1 MLFSFIVPVYN
12 TSKYLS
18 ECIESLLCQKGADFE
33 IVLIDDGST
42 DGSGEIC
49 DGYAQKNPD
58 TVRVIHKENEGLLL
72 TRRRGFKEAE
82 GDWFICVD
90 SDDAASEDL
99 LESVADAVSRFSPDM
114 VMYNF
119 EYVSGDGQK
128 TKSRLS
134 IPNES
139 VFQGDNKLYIYEQML
154 LTNNINSV
162 CLKAIKRGIL
172 DIDRD
177 YSRCGIRNTCEDE
190 IQTLPLFTNAQ
201 KIVFLDT
208 PLYLY
213 RKRQDSITSVSTY
226 EKWKA
231 SLICFLKTEE
241 YLDKW
246 KVPDELKKRFY
257 THSVET
263 LSNFLQWVFFSREP
277 ELEKPRAEIV
287 RSVSVHPAFKRC
299 AEMYDKSCAST
310 KYLKFRIPKIINLV
324 KKQKVRT
331 LWWYYHIEKII

>member
-1 MLFSFIVPVYN
+1 M
-12 TSKYLS
+12 
-18 ECIESLLCQKGADFE
+18 
-33 IVLIDDGST
+33 
-42 DGSGEIC
+42 
-49 DGYAQKNPD
+49 
-58 TVRVIHKENEGLLL
+58 LL

-90 SDDAASEDL
+90 SDDCARKDL
-99 LESVADAVSRFSPDM
+99 LESVADAVSRLSPDM

-119 EYVSGDGQK
+119 EYVTDDGQK
-128 TKSRLS
+128 AKSRLN

-139 VFQGDNKLYIYEQML
+139 VFQGDNKLFIYEQML

-162 CLKAIKRGIL
+162 CFKAIKRRIL

-177 YSRCGIRNTCEDE
+177 YSQCGIRNTCEDE
-190 IQTLPLFTNAQ
+190 IQALPLFTNAQ
-201 KIVFLDT
+201 KIVFLDS
-208 PLYLY
+208 PLYSY

-257 THSVET
+257 THSIET
-263 LSNFLQWVFFSREP
+263 LSNFFQWVFFSREP
-277 ELEKPRAEIV
+277 ELEKSRAEIV
-287 RSVSVHPAFKRC
+287 RSVSVNPAFRRC
-299 AEMYDKSCAST
+299 VEMYDKSCAST
-310 KYLKFRIPKIINLV
+310 KYLKFRIPIIIKLV

-331 LWWYYHIEKII
+331 LWWYYHIEKIL

>member
-1 MLFSFIVPVYN
+1 MHDITAEERKKLVS
-12 TSKYLS
+12 
-18 ECIESLLCQKGADFE
+18 
-33 IVLIDDGST
+33 VLKSYKLTIT
-42 DGSGEIC
+42 
-49 DGYAQKNPD
+49 
-58 TVRVIHKENEGLLL
+58 GL
-72 TRRRGFKEAE
+72 RGFKEAK

-119 EYVSGDGQK
+119 LYVSGDGQK

-134 IPNES
+134 IPNET
-139 VFQGDNKLYIYEQML
+139 VFQGDNKLYIYEQIL

-277 ELEKPRAEIV
+277 TLFINSLR
-287 RSVSVHPAFKRC
+287 RSSPVVSLR
-299 AEMYDKSCAST
+299 
-310 KYLKFRIPKIINLV
+310 L
-324 KKQKVRT
+324 
-331 LWWYYHIEKII
+331 

>member
-12 TSKYLS
+12 TSKYLN
-18 ECIESLLCQKGADFE
+18 ECIESLLCQKGADYE

-49 DGYAQKNPD
+49 DSYAKKYPD
-58 TVRVIHKENEGLLL
+58 TVRAIHKENEGLLL

-82 GDWFICVD
+82 DDWFICVD
-90 SDDAASEDL
+90 SDDCARKDL
-99 LESVADAVSRFSPDM
+99 LESVADAVSRLSPDM

-119 EYVSGDGQK
+119 EYVTDDGQK
-128 TKSRLS
+128 AKSRLN

-139 VFQGDNKLYIYEQML
+139 VFQGDNKLFIYEQML

-162 CLKAIKRGIL
+162 CFKAIKRRIL

-177 YSRCGIRNTCEDE
+177 YSQCSIRNTCEDE
-190 IQTLPLFTNAQ
+190 IQALPLFTNAQ
-201 KIVFLDT
+201 KIVFLDS
-208 PLYLY
+208 PLYSY

-241 YLDKW
+241 YLDKC

-257 THSVET
+257 THSIET
-263 LSNFLQWVFFSREP
+263 LSNFFQWVFFSREP
-277 ELEKPRAEIV
+277 ELEKSRAEIV
-287 RSVSVHPAFKRC
+287 RSVSVNPAFRRC
-299 AEMYDKSCAST
+299 VEMYDKSCAST
-310 KYLKFRIPKIINLV
+310 KYLKFRIPIIIKLV

-331 LWWYYHIEKII
+331 L